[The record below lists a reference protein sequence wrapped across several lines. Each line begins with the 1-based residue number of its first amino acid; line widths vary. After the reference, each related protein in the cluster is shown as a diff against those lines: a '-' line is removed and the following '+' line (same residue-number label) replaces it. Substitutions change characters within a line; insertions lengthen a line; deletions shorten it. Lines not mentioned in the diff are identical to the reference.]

1 MSSTRIPHSKF
12 SSQVWLINI
21 LSISVAVLLVIQVGL
36 VIVGTR
42 PSDRLVE
49 RNLSV
54 GACFVDFN
62 RSRLWSSPI
71 TIPLFSL
78 FSGHTQI
85 CCNDL

>member
-1 MSSTRIPHSKF
+1 M
-12 SSQVWLINI
+12 

-42 PSDRLVE
+42 PSDRFAE
-49 RNLSV
+49 MNLSV

-62 RSRLWSSPI
+62 RSKLWSRPS

-78 FSGHTQI
+78 FFRSQTNLLYWSINSFSGEFGG
-85 CCNDL
+85 L